1 MRNSLLFSPFS
12 LLLLLAQVWPAS
24 GQVMAKRYAMNTSIS
39 PLQRVQPTAQLPLK
53 EALVQLKKTYQVD
66 LLFEDKAIEGY
77 MTPAVDF
84 TKPVEVELRQLLQPF
99 GLKYKK
105 VKKNAYLIQTGKAGK
120 SKSTPLVINSTG
132 IELESLPSSV
142 SSTLTIK
149 NQEVAE
155 PREVAV
161 VDKVVTGTVR
171 DAKGEAL
178 PGVNV
183 LLKGSTKGTTTDG
196 EGAFRLSVPDN
207 SAVLV
212 FSFVGYQPQ
221 EIQVGNQTTVSVRL
235 VADEK
240 SLNEVV
246 VVGYG
251 TQSRK
256 NLTSAI
262 STIKPEELNRGAIS
276 DVGQLLQG
284 KVPGL
289 NISASGDPNAPA
301 AVVLRGAS
309 TINSSQGPFYVI
321 DGVPGADISIIA
333 PDDIASIDV
342 LKDAAATAIYG
353 NRAANGV
360 IMVTTKRGK
369 KGQMVVTYSGYT
381 GIEAVSSK
389 LKMMDAAQLRDFLT
403 RNGQSF
409 SPNDDKGAN
418 TNWQDAVEKSSA
430 ISQNHNLSISG
441 GTEHST
447 YSASINYLDKQGI
460 LQGSSLNRVI
470 ARLAVDQ
477 YALND
482 KLRFSLNVTNS
493 NSNAN
498 NTPLRNNVLLQ
509 MINHL
514 PVSPV
519 MNPDGSYFEN
529 FQNTGYFNPVAMIN
543 HAKDNTKYNNL
554 VGSFNTHVNLPF
566 GLTYDLNLS
575 YQNNTS
581 LHGESYD
588 SYYTQYNSANFY
600 NNPDP
605 PLVHSLLNFG
615 TNGSALRNTYQTTR
629 KVLETFLTWDKSFGD
644 HTINAVLGYSWQG
657 SISGDG
663 FQTSSTN
670 FPVDNI
676 GYNNFALSN
685 PYAVSSYRVN
695 FGPDGIYQETRLISD
710 FARLNYNYKDKYL
723 VQGSIRRD
731 GSSVFGANNQW
742 GYFPAVGAAWRV
754 SQESFMQG
762 QSLFSDLKLR
772 ASYGVTGN
780 SSGFNAY
787 TAQVISGS
795 LGSYYYNGVQ
805 TAAYGPTQAS
815 NPDLKW
821 ERTATTNIG
830 VDFSILKGKLSGT
843 LEWYDK
849 TTTGMI
855 YSYRVNPVL
864 VPAGSIIANGG
875 NMSNKGIELT
885 LSATPVQTAKFS
897 WTTGLNLAHNTNKIT
912 SLTNPLF
919 VGGDST
925 RTTQP
930 EGAGQ
935 TGSTL
940 QILKAGMPLGQFFTL
955 EYAGKNDKGVSQYL
969 SRNGTLTTTPVIG
982 TDYQYAGSPQPKLLV
997 GWTNSLRYGNVD
1009 FNLFFRGVFGNKIF
1023 NATRADLFRP
1033 STAQFTNILV
1043 DVANESPSDVNA
1055 YKYSTRFIEDG
1066 SYVRLDNATL
1076 GYNFKKLGQYVKN
1089 LRVYATVNNAFVIT
1103 GYKGIDPE
1111 VNQGGIAPGID
1122 SNNFYPKTRTV
1133 LVGVNVSF

>member
-1 MRNSLLFSPFS
+1 MRYSILSNSLVV
-12 LLLLLAQVWPAS
+12 LLVLQVWPVS
-24 GQVMAKRYAMNTSIS
+24 GQVLAKRFQKGSVTSLQKLQSS
-39 PLQRVQPTAQLPLK
+39 PALPLK
-53 EALVQLKKTYQVD
+53 DVLGQLKKAYQVD

-77 MTPAVDF
+77 TASVPDF
-84 TKPVEVELRQLLQPF
+84 SHPIETELKQLLQPL
-99 GLKYKK
+99 GLRYKK
-105 VKKNAYLIQTGKAGK
+105 VKKDAYLIQLGKDNR
-120 SKSTPLVINSTG
+120 SKANTTAT
-132 IELESLPSSV
+132 SS
-142 SSTLTIK
+142 SSTDAGVLANAIS
-149 NQEVAE
+149 
-155 PREVAV
+155 
-161 VDKVVTGTVR
+161 VDVDAKTLAMATPQPTNLADQIVTGTVK
-171 DAKGEAL
+171 DSKGDAL
-178 PGVNV
+178 PGVNIV
-183 LLKGSTKGTTTDG
+183 VKGTSRGTSTDG
-196 EGAFRLSVPDN
+196 QGAFRIAVPDG
-207 SAVLV
+207 SSILV

-221 EIQVGNQTTVSVRL
+221 EIRVGNQTSVQVKL
-235 VADEK
+235 LADEK

-262 STIKPEELNRGAIS
+262 STIKPDELNRGAIS

-289 NISASGDPNAPA
+289 NISASGDPNTPA
-301 AVVLRGAS
+301 AIVLRGAS

-369 KGQMVVTYSGYT
+369 KGQMAVSYSGYV
-381 GIEAVSSK
+381 GIEKVSSK
-389 LKMMDAAQLRDFLT
+389 LHMMDATQLRDFLSK
-403 RNGQSF
+403 NGLSF

-418 TNWQDAVEKSSA
+418 TNWQEAVEKSTA
-430 ISQNHNLSISG
+430 ISHNHNISISG
-441 GTEHST
+441 GSEHST
-447 YSASINYLDKQGI
+447 YSASLNYLDKQGI

-470 ARLAVDQ
+470 ARLGVDQ

-482 KLRFSLNVTNS
+482 RLRFSLNVTNS
-493 NSNAN
+493 SSNAN

-519 MNPDGSYFEN
+519 TNPDGSYFEN

-543 HAKDNTKYNNL
+543 HAKDNTKTNTL
-554 VGSFNTHVNLPF
+554 VGSFNTHANLPF
-566 GLTYDLNLS
+566 GLSYDLNLS
-575 YQNNTS
+575 YQNTTT

-605 PLVHSLLNFG
+605 PAVHSLLNFG

-629 KVLETFLTWDKSFGD
+629 KVLETFLTWDKTFGD
-644 HTINAVLGYSWQG
+644 HSLNAVLGYSWQG
-657 SISGDG
+657 TVSGDG

-685 PYAVSSYRVN
+685 PYAISSYRIN
-695 FGPDGIYQETRLISD
+695 FGADGIYQETRLISD
-710 FARLNYNYKDKYL
+710 FARLNYNFKDKYL

-742 GYFPAVGAAWRV
+742 GYFPAVGVAWRIG
-754 SQESFMQG
+754 QESFMQKQG
-762 QSLFSDLKLR
+762 LFNDLKLR

-787 TAQVISGS
+787 TAQFISGS
-795 LGSYYYNGVQ
+795 LGTYYYNGVQ
-805 TAAYGPTQAS
+805 TAAYGPTQAA
-815 NPDLKW
+815 NPNLKW
-821 ERTATTNIG
+821 ERTATANVG
-830 VDFSILKGKLSGT
+830 LDFTVLKGKLSGT

-855 YSYRVNPVL
+855 YSYRVDPIL
-864 VPAGSIIANGG
+864 VPVGSIIANGG
-875 NMSNKGIELT
+875 NMNNKGLELS
-885 LSATPVQTAKFS
+885 LSASPVRTGKFS
-897 WTTGLNLAHNTNKIT
+897 WTTGLNLAHNTNRIT

-925 RTTQP
+925 RLTQP
-930 EGAGQ
+930 EGGGQ

-940 QILKAGMPLGQFFTL
+940 QILKAGMPLGEFFTL
-955 EYAGKNDKGVSQYL
+955 QYAGKNDKGVSQYL
-969 SRNGTLTTTPVIG
+969 DHTGNLTTTPVIG
-982 TDYQYAGSPQPKLLV
+982 TDYRYSGSPQPKLLV
-997 GWTNSLRYGNVD
+997 GWTNSLHYGNFD
-1009 FNLFFRGVFGNKIF
+1009 FNVFFRGVFGNKIF

-1076 GYNFKKLGQYVKN
+1076 AYNFKNLGQYVRT

-1122 SNNFYPKTRTV
+1122 ANNFYPKTRTI
-1133 LVGVNVSF
+1133 LVGLNVSF

>member
-1 MRNSLLFSPFS
+1 MKQN
-12 LLLLLAQVWPAS
+12 LLLTIGQCLLYGFALQSLTTTEMQAAGLPAN
-24 GQVMAKRYAMNTSIS
+24 AS
-39 PLQRVQPTAQLPLK
+39 P
-53 EALVQLKKTYQVD
+53 
-66 LLFEDKAIEGY
+66 
-77 MTPAVDF
+77 
-84 TKPVEVELRQLLQPF
+84 
-99 GLKYKK
+99 
-105 VKKNAYLIQTGKAGK
+105 TGKPKPYADDI
-120 SKSTPLVINSTG
+120 T
-132 IELESLPSSV
+132 
-142 SSTLTIK
+142 
-149 NQEVAE
+149 
-155 PREVAV
+155 
-161 VDKVVTGTVR
+161 VTGKVR
-171 DAKGEAL
+171 AEGSNDGL
-178 PGVNV
+178 PGVSIV
-183 LLKGSTKGTTTDG
+183 VEGSLSGTNTDANG
-196 EGAFRLSVPDN
+196 DYKIKAPANG
-207 SAVLV
+207 VLV
-212 FSFVGYQPQ
+212 FSYVGYVTQK
-221 EIQVGNQTTVSVRL
+221 ISVGNQSVINVSL
-235 VADEK
+235 AADNK
-240 SLNEVV
+240 TLSEVV

-262 STIKPEELNRGAIS
+262 STIKPEELNRGAIA

-289 NISASGDPNAPA
+289 NISANGDPNAPA

-369 KGQMVVTYSGYT
+369 KGQMQIAYNGYV
-381 GIEAVSSK
+381 GVENVSSK
-389 LKMMDAAQLRDFLT
+389 LNMMNADQLRAFLT
-403 RNGQSF
+403 ANGQSF
-409 SPNDDKGAN
+409 SPTDDKGAN
-418 TNWQDAVEKSSA
+418 TNWQEAVQKSSA
-430 ISQNHNLSISG
+430 FSQNHNLSISG

-460 LQGSSLNRVI
+460 LLGSSLNRVI
-470 ARLAVDQ
+470 ARLAVEQ
-477 YALND
+477 YAFND
-482 KLRFSLNVTNS
+482 KLKFGLNVTNS

-498 NTPLRNNVLLQ
+498 NTPVRNSVLLQ

-519 MNPDGSYFEN
+519 TNPDGSYFEN

-543 HAKDNTKYNNL
+543 NAKDNTKYNNL
-554 VGSFNTHVNLPF
+554 VGSFFAQVKLPF
-566 GLTYDLNLS
+566 GLSYDLNLS

-581 LHGESYD
+581 LHGESYS

-605 PLVHSLLNFG
+605 PAVHTLQNFG
-615 TNGSALRNTYQTTR
+615 VNGSALRNTYQTTR
-629 KVLETFLTWDKSFGD
+629 KVLETFVTWNKEFGD
-644 HTINAVLGYSWQG
+644 HAVNAVLGYSWQG
-657 SISGDG
+657 NISGDG

-695 FGPDGIYQETRLISD
+695 FGPDGVYQETRLISD

-742 GYFPAVGAAWRV
+742 GYFPAAGVAWRIN
-754 SQESFMQG
+754 QEGFMQN
-762 QSLFSDLKLR
+762 QNLFNDLKLR

-787 TAQVISGS
+787 TAQFISGS
-795 LGSYYYNGVQ
+795 LGTYYYNGVQ
-805 TAAYGPTQAS
+805 TAAYGPTQAA
-815 NPDLKW
+815 NPDLQW

-830 VDFSILKGKLSGT
+830 LDFTVLKGKVSGT
-843 LEWYDK
+843 VEWYDK
-849 TTTGMI
+849 NTTGMI
-855 YSYRVNPVL
+855 YSYRVNPIL
-864 VPAGSIIANGG
+864 VPTGSIIANGG
-875 NMSNKGIELT
+875 SMSNKGVEVS
-885 LSATPVQTAKFS
+885 LSATPVRTAKFS

-912 SLTNPLF
+912 SLINPLF
-919 VGGDST
+919 VGGDSV

-930 EGAGQ
+930 EGSGQ

-940 QILKAGMPLGQFFTL
+940 QILKAGRPLGQFFSL
-955 EYAGKNDKGVSQYL
+955 EYAGKNDKGVSQYV
-969 SRNGTLTTTPVIG
+969 NQKGDLTTTPVIG
-982 TDYQYAGSPQPKLLV
+982 ADYKYLGSPQPKLLA
-997 GWTNSLRYGNVD
+997 GWTNTLRYGNVD
-1009 FNLFFRGVFGNKIF
+1009 LNVFFRGVFGNKIF

-1043 DVANESPSDVNA
+1043 DVADEKATDVNS
-1055 YKYSTRFIEDG
+1055 YKYSSRFIEDG

-1076 GYNFKKLGQYVKN
+1076 GYNFKNTGEYVKS
-1089 LRVYATVNNAFVIT
+1089 LRVYASVNNAFVIT
-1103 GYKGIDPE
+1103 NYKGIDPE
-1111 VNQGGIAPGID
+1111 INQGGIAPGID
-1122 SNNFYPKTRTV
+1122 SNNFYPKTRTI
-1133 LVGVNVSF
+1133 LLGVNVSF

>member
-1 MRNSLLFSPFS
+1 MRLSVYQLLIASLFVSTTWAHRANGQEVLDQQVLVKASS
-12 LLLLLAQVWPAS
+12 TNLKSALLQLE
-24 GQVMAKRYAMNTSIS
+24 RNTSVRFIYN
-39 PLQRVQPTAQLPLK
+39 PKEIQADQRVTLSSRSGKLKDFLSELLTPLRIGYEVSGK
-53 EALVQLKKTYQVD
+53 QIALFKNPATSGRIETPGSATQSET
-66 LLFEDKAIEGY
+66 KAIS
-77 MTPAVDF
+77 D
-84 TKPVEVELRQLLQPF
+84 R
-99 GLKYKK
+99 
-105 VKKNAYLIQTGKAGK
+105 
-120 SKSTPLVINSTG
+120 SING
-132 IELESLPSSV
+132 
-142 SSTLTIK
+142 
-149 NQEVAE
+149 
-155 PREVAV
+155 R
-161 VDKVVTGTVR
+161 VTDGTN
-171 DAKGEAL
+171 GSGL
-178 PGVNV
+178 PGVSV
-183 LLKGSTKGTTTDG
+183 VLKGTRLGTITDG
-196 EGAFRLSVPDN
+196 EGSYRLTIPTQYDN
-207 SAVLV
+207 ASATLVL
-212 FSFVGYQPQ
+212 SFIGYTTQ
-221 EIQVGNQTTVSVRL
+221 EIVVGSRTTVD
-235 VADEK
+235 VALGVDNK
-240 SLNEVV
+240 QLNEVV

-256 NLTSAI
+256 NLTSAVN
-262 STIKPEELNRGAIS
+262 TIKPEELNRGAIS

-289 NISASGDPNAPA
+289 NISANGDPNAPA
-301 AVVLRGAS
+301 AVILRGAS

-369 KGQMVVTYSGYT
+369 KGLAQITYSGYV
-381 GIEAVSSK
+381 GMEKVSSK
-389 LKMMDAAQLRDFLT
+389 LNMMDATQLRAFLT
-403 RNGQSF
+403 ANGQSF
-409 SPNDDKGAN
+409 SPNDDKGTN
-418 TNWQDAVEKSSA
+418 TDWQAAVQRNTA
-430 ISQNHNLSISG
+430 ISQNHNISISG
-441 GTEHST
+441 GTDHST

-470 ARLAVDQ
+470 ARLAVEQ
-477 YALND
+477 MAFND
-482 KLRFSLNVTNS
+482 KVKFGLNITNS

-509 MINHL
+509 MVNHL

-519 MNPDGSYFEN
+519 TNADGTYFEN

-543 HAKDNTKYNNL
+543 YAKDNTKYNNL
-554 VGSFNTHVNLPF
+554 VGSLFTQVQLPF
-566 GLTYDLNLS
+566 GLSYDLNLS

-581 LHGESYD
+581 LHGESYAG
-588 SYYTQYNSANFY
+588 YYTQYNSANFY

-629 KVLETFLTWDKSFGD
+629 KVLETFFTWNKEFGD
-644 HTINAVLGYSWQG
+644 HSLNAVLGYSWQG
-657 SISGDG
+657 NVSGDG

-685 PYAVSSYRVN
+685 PYAISGYRIN

-710 FARLNYNYKDKYL
+710 FARLNYNYKNKYL

-731 GSSVFGANNQW
+731 GSSVFGENNQW
-742 GYFPAVGAAWRV
+742 GYFPAVGLAWRID
-754 SQESFMQG
+754 QEKFMQN
-762 QSLFSDLKLR
+762 QNLFNDLKFR

-787 TAQVISGS
+787 TAQFISGS
-795 LGSYYYNGVQ
+795 LGTYYYNGVQ
-805 TAAYGPTQAS
+805 TAAYGPTQAA
-815 NPDLKW
+815 NPNLQW
-821 ERTATTNIG
+821 EKTATTNLG
-830 VDFSILKGKLSGT
+830 LDFTVLKGKLSGT
-843 LEWYDK
+843 LEWYSK
-849 TTTGMI
+849 ETTGMI

-875 NMSNKGIELT
+875 SMSNKGVEISLN
-885 LSATPVQTAKFS
+885 ATPVQAGKFS
-897 WTTGLNLAHNTNKIT
+897 WTTGLNLAHNSNRIN

-919 VGGDST
+919 VGGDSV
-925 RTTQP
+925 RITQP
-930 EGAGQ
+930 EGGGQ

-969 SRNGTLTTTPVIG
+969 NRSGALTTTPVIG
-982 TDYQYAGSPQPKLLV
+982 ADYKYLGSPQPKLLV
-997 GWTNSLRYGNVD
+997 GWTNTLRYGNLDLNV
-1009 FNLFFRGVFGNKIF
+1009 FFRGVFGNKIF

-1043 DVANESPSDVNA
+1043 DVADEKATDVNSF
-1055 YKYSTRFIEDG
+1055 KYSSRFIEDG

-1076 GYNFKKLGQYVKN
+1076 GYTLRNLNQYLRTV
-1089 LRVYATVNNAFVIT
+1089 RVYTSVNNAFVIT
-1103 GYKGIDPE
+1103 NYKGIDPE
-1111 VNQGGIAPGID
+1111 VNQGGLAPGVD
-1122 SNNFYPKTRTV
+1122 SNNFYPKTRTF
-1133 LVGVNVSF
+1133 LLGVNVSF

>member
-1 MRNSLLFSPFS
+1 MDKLYSKFPSLFRLMRLSVSQLLIASLFVSTS
-12 LLLLLAQVWPAS
+12 LAHVAHGQEVLDQQVLIKASNTSLKSVLAQLE
-24 GQVMAKRYAMNTSIS
+24 RTTSVRFIYN
-39 PLQRVQPTAQLPLK
+39 PKEIQADQRVALASRSATLK
-53 EALVQLKKTYQVD
+53 V
-66 LLFEDKAIEGY
+66 LLG
-77 MTPAVDF
+77 
-84 TKPVEVELRQLLQPF
+84 ELL
-99 GLKYKK
+99 
-105 VKKNAYLIQTGKAGK
+105 
-120 SKSTPLVINSTG
+120 TPLRISYELSGKQIALFKNPATSSTG
-132 IELESLPSSV
+132 EGDGGAQATVNQLE
-142 SSTLTIK
+142 TK
-149 NQEVAE
+149 AVAD
-155 PREVAV
+155 RAIAGR
-161 VDKVVTGTVR
+161 VTDG
-171 DAKGEAL
+171 ANGSGL
-178 PGVNV
+178 PGVSV
-183 LLKGSTKGTTTDG
+183 VLKGTRLGTITDG
-196 EGAFRLSVPDN
+196 DGKYRLTVPEQYDN
-207 SAVLV
+207 ASTTLVL
-212 FSFVGYQPQ
+212 SFIGYATQ
-221 EIQVGNQTTVSVRL
+221 EIAVGSRTTIDVVL
-235 VADEK
+235 GADNRQ
-240 SLNEVV
+240 LNEVV

-256 NLTSAI
+256 NLTSAV
-262 STIKPEELNRGAIS
+262 STIKPDELNRGAIS

-289 NISASGDPNAPA
+289 NISANGDPNAPA
-301 AVVLRGAS
+301 AVILRGAS

-369 KGQMVVTYSGYT
+369 KGQAQITYSGYV
-381 GIEAVSSK
+381 GLEKVSSK
-389 LKMMDAAQLRDFLT
+389 LAMMDATQLRAFLT
-403 RNGQSF
+403 ANGQSF

-418 TNWQDAVEKSSA
+418 TDWQAAVQRNTA
-430 ISQNHNLSISG
+430 ISQNHNISISG
-441 GTEHST
+441 GTDHST

-470 ARLAVDQ
+470 ARLAVEQ
-477 YALND
+477 MAFND
-482 KLRFSLNVTNS
+482 KVKFGLNITNS

-509 MINHL
+509 MVNHL

-519 MNPDGSYFEN
+519 TNADGSYFEN

-543 HAKDNTKYNNL
+543 YAKDNTKYNNL
-554 VGSFNTHVNLPF
+554 VGSLFTQVQLPF
-566 GLTYDLNLS
+566 GLSYDINLS

-581 LHGESYD
+581 LHGESYA

-629 KVLETFLTWDKSFGD
+629 KVLETFFTWNKEFGD
-644 HTINAVLGYSWQG
+644 HSINAVLGYSWQG
-657 SISGDG
+657 NVSGDG

-685 PYAVSSYRVN
+685 PYAVSSYRIN

-710 FARLNYNYKDKYL
+710 FARLNYNYKNRYL
-723 VQGSIRRD
+723 VQGSLRRD
-731 GSSVFGANNQW
+731 GSSVFGENNQW
-742 GYFPAVGAAWRV
+742 GYFPAAGVAWRID
-754 SQESFMQG
+754 QEKFMQN
-762 QSLFSDLKLR
+762 QNLFSDLKFR

-787 TAQVISGS
+787 TAQFISGS
-795 LGSYYYNGVQ
+795 LGTYYYNGVQ
-805 TAAYGPTQAS
+805 TAAYGPTQAA
-815 NPDLKW
+815 NPNLQW
-821 ERTATTNIG
+821 EKTATTNFG
-830 VDFSILKGKLSGT
+830 LDFSVLKGKVSGT
-843 LEWYDK
+843 LEWYNK
-849 TTTGMI
+849 ETTGMI
-855 YSYRVNPVL
+855 YAYRVNPVL

-875 NMSNKGIELT
+875 SMSNKGVELS
-885 LSATPVQTAKFS
+885 LNATPVQTGKFS
-897 WTTGLNLAHNTNKIT
+897 WTTGLNLAHNENRIN

-919 VGGDST
+919 VGGDSV
-925 RTTQP
+925 RITQP

-955 EYAGKNDKGVSQYL
+955 EYAGKNDKGVSQYV

-982 TDYQYAGSPQPKLLV
+982 TDYKYLGSPQPKLLV
-997 GWTNSLRYGNVD
+997 GWTNTLRYGNLDLNV
-1009 FNLFFRGVFGNKIF
+1009 FFRGVFGNKIF

-1043 DVANESPSDVNA
+1043 DVADEKATDVNSF
-1055 YKYSTRFIEDG
+1055 KYSSRYIEDG
-1066 SYVRLDNATL
+1066 SYIRLDNATL
-1076 GYNFKKLGQYVKN
+1076 GYTLKNLGQYIRNV
-1089 LRVYATVNNAFVIT
+1089 RFYTSVNNAFVIT
-1103 GYKGIDPE
+1103 NYKGIDPE
-1111 VNQGGIAPGID
+1111 VNQGGLAPGVD
-1122 SNNFYPKTRTV
+1122 SNNFYPKTRTF
-1133 LVGVNVSF
+1133 LLGVNVSF

>member
-1 MRNSLLFSPFS
+1 MDKLYSKYPSFIRLMKLSVTQLLIAGIFVSTTWAHS
-12 LLLLLAQVWPAS
+12 ARGQELLDQYVRIKAGSTNLKSTLAHLERSTNVRFIYNPKEIQAD
-24 GQVMAKRYAMNTSIS
+24 
-39 PLQRVQPTAQLPLK
+39 QRVTLSARSVTLK
-53 EALVQLKKTYQVD
+53 DFLSE
-66 LLFEDKAIEGY
+66 LL
-77 MTPAVDF
+77 
-84 TKPVEVELRQLLQPF
+84 
-99 GLKYKK
+99 
-105 VKKNAYLIQTGKAGK
+105 
-120 SKSTPLVINSTG
+120 TPLRINYEVSGKQIALFKNPSTG
-132 IELESLPSSV
+132 STDSGDGIDQLTSNHLGRAVTDRTV
-142 SSTLTIK
+142 SGRVL
-149 NQEVAE
+149 
-155 PREVAV
+155 
-161 VDKVVTGTVR
+161 DGTN
-171 DAKGEAL
+171 GSGL
-178 PGVNV
+178 PGVSVV
-183 LLKGSTKGTTTDG
+183 LKDTRLGTVTDG
-196 EGAFRLSVPDN
+196 EGKFKLSIPEQYN
-207 SAVLV
+207 TASATLI
-212 FSFVGYQPQ
+212 FSFIGYVSQEALVGSRS
-221 EIQVGNQTTVSVRL
+221 SVDVTL
-235 VADEK
+235 ALDNK
-240 SLNEVV
+240 QLSEVV

-256 NLTSAI
+256 NLTTAI

-289 NISASGDPNAPA
+289 NISASGDPNTPS

-369 KGQMVVTYSGYT
+369 KGQMQVSYSGYM
-381 GIEAVSSK
+381 GIEKVSSK
-389 LKMMDAAQLRDFLT
+389 LNMMDATQLRDFLSK
-403 RNGQSF
+403 NGQSF
-409 SPNDDKGAN
+409 SPIDDKGAN
-418 TNWQDAVEKSSA
+418 TNWQQAVEKNSA
-430 ISQNHNLSISG
+430 VSQNHNLSISG
-441 GTEHST
+441 GSEHSN

-460 LQGSSLNRVI
+460 LQGSSLSRVI
-470 ARLAVDQ
+470 ARLAVEQ

-482 KLRFSLNVTNS
+482 KVKFSLNVTNS

-514 PVSPV
+514 PVSPIT
-519 MNPDGSYFEN
+519 NADGSYFEN

-554 VGSFNTHVNLPF
+554 VGSFNTHVTLPF
-566 GLTYDLNLS
+566 GLSYDMNLS

-605 PLVHSLLNFG
+605 PSVHSILNFG

-644 HTINAVLGYSWQG
+644 HTINAVLGYSYQG

-685 PYAVSSYRVN
+685 PYAVSSYRIN
-695 FGPDGIYQETRLISD
+695 FGADGIYQETKLISD

-723 VQGSIRRD
+723 IQGSVRRD

-742 GYFPAVGAAWRV
+742 GYFPAGSVAWRV
-754 SQESFMQG
+754 NQEGFMQN
-762 QSLFSDLKLR
+762 QKLFNDLKVR

-787 TAQVISGS
+787 TAQFISGS
-795 LGSYYYNGVQ
+795 LGTYYYNGVQ
-805 TAAYGPTQAS
+805 TAAYGPTQAA
-815 NPDLKW
+815 NPNLQW
-821 ERTATTNIG
+821 EKTATTNIG
-830 VDFSILKGKLSGT
+830 VDFTVLKGKLSGT
-843 LEWYDK
+843 VEWYNK
-849 TTTGMI
+849 ETTGMI
-855 YSYRVNPVL
+855 YSYRVDPIL
-864 VPAGSIIANGG
+864 VPVGSIIANGG
-875 NMSNKGIELT
+875 NMSNKGIEVS
-885 LSATPVQTAKFS
+885 LSATPVQKGKFS
-897 WTTGLNLAHNTNKIT
+897 WTTGLNLAHNTNKIN

-919 VGGDST
+919 VGGDSV
-925 RTTQP
+925 RITQP

-955 EYAGKNDKGVSQYL
+955 QYAGKNDKGVSQYVDH
-969 SRNGTLTTTPVIG
+969 NGNLTTTPVIG
-982 TDYQYAGSPQPKLLV
+982 TDYKYMGSPQPKLLV
-997 GWTNSLRYGNVD
+997 GWTNTLRYGNLD
-1009 FNLFFRGVFGNKIF
+1009 FNVFFRGVFGNKIF

-1043 DVANESPSDVNA
+1043 DAADEKATDVNSF
-1055 YKYSTRFIEDG
+1055 KYSSRFIEDG

-1076 GYNFKKLGQYVKN
+1076 GYNFKNLGQYVKTI
-1089 LRVYATVNNAFVIT
+1089 RVYASVNNAFVIT
-1103 GYKGIDPE
+1103 SYKGIDPE

-1122 SNNFYPKTRTV
+1122 ANNFYPKTRTI
-1133 LVGVNVSF
+1133 LIGLNASF

>member
-1 MRNSLLFSPFS
+1 MDKRSTKFYVFACLMKLSAIQLLIAGFFMTTALARVANGQEILEQKVTVKAGSTNLKSALNDLERKSSVRFIYNPREIGADRRVTLASRSATLKELLAELLF
-12 LLLLLAQVWPAS
+12 
-24 GQVMAKRYAMNTSIS
+24 
-39 PLQRVQPTAQLPLK
+39 PLQIRYEVSGKQIALFKNLGAANTPNDGVQSNSQ
-53 EALVQLKKTYQVD
+53 ALLNQTLN
-66 LLFEDKAIEGY
+66 
-77 MTPAVDF
+77 
-84 TKPVEVELRQLLQPF
+84 RQ
-99 GLKYKK
+99 
-105 VKKNAYLIQTGKAGK
+105 
-120 SKSTPLVINSTG
+120 
-132 IELESLPSSV
+132 
-142 SSTLTIK
+142 
-149 NQEVAE
+149 
-155 PREVAV
+155 V
-161 VDKVVTGTVR
+161 VDRTVAGRVTDGVGGT
-171 DAKGEAL
+171 GL

-183 LLKGSTKGTTTDG
+183 LLKGSTAGTSTDA
-196 EGAFRLSVPDN
+196 EGKFSLVIPTQYDN
-207 SAVLV
+207 PGATLV
-212 FSFVGYQPQ
+212 FSFVGYSPQ
-221 EIQVGNQTTVSVRL
+221 EVAVGNQNTVE
-235 VADEK
+235 VAMNVDNRQ
-240 SLNEVV
+240 LNEVV

-289 NISASGDPNAPA
+289 NISASGDPNRPA

-369 KGQMVVTYSGYT
+369 EGQMRISYSGFA
-381 GIEAVSSK
+381 GIEKVSSK
-389 LKMMDAAQLRDFLT
+389 LDVMDAGRLRAFLT
-403 RNGQSF
+403 KNGQSF
-409 SPNDDKGAN
+409 SPIDDQGKD
-418 TNWQDAVEKSSA
+418 TDWQAAVQRGTAYSH
-430 ISQNHNLSISG
+430 NHNISIGG

-470 ARLAVDQ
+470 ARLSVDQ

-519 MNPDGSYFEN
+519 KNDDGTYFEN
-529 FQNTGYFNPVAMIN
+529 FQNTGYFNPVAMID

-554 VGSFNTHVNLPF
+554 VGSFNTQIKLPF
-566 GLTYDLNLS
+566 DLTYDLNLS

-581 LHGESYD
+581 LHGESYQ
-588 SYYTQYNSANFY
+588 SYFTQYNSANFY

-605 PLVHSLLNFG
+605 PANKGLLNFG
-615 TNGSALRNTYQTTR
+615 VNGSALRNTYQTSR
-629 KVLETFLTWDKSFGD
+629 KVLETFLTWDKQFGD
-644 HTINAVLGYSWQG
+644 HSINAVLGYSYQG
-657 SISGDG
+657 SVAGDG
-663 FQTSSTN
+663 FQTTSTN

-676 GYNNFALSN
+676 GYNNFSLSN
-685 PYAVSSYRVN
+685 PYSVASYRVD
-695 FGPDGIYQETRLISD
+695 FGPDGIYQETKLISD
-710 FARLNYNYKDKYL
+710 FARLNYNFRDKYL

-742 GYFPAVGAAWRV
+742 GYFPAVGVAWRV
-754 SQESFMQG
+754 AQEDFMQN
-762 QSLFSDLKLR
+762 QTFFDDLKFR

-787 TAQVISGS
+787 TAQFISGS
-795 LGSYYYNGVQ
+795 LGTYYYNGVQ
-805 TAAYGPTQAS
+805 TAALGPTQAA
-815 NPDLKW
+815 NPDLRW
-821 ERTATTNIG
+821 EKTSTANIG
-830 VDFSILKGKLSGT
+830 LDFTILKGKLSGT
-843 LEWYDK
+843 LELYDK
-849 TTTGMI
+849 ETTGMI

-864 VPAGSIIANGG
+864 VPVGSIIANGG
-875 NMSNKGIELT
+875 DMSNKGVELS
-885 LSATPVQTAKFS
+885 LSATPVQTANFS
-897 WTTGLNLAHNTNKIT
+897 WNTGLNLAHNNNEIK

-919 VGGDST
+919 VGGDSV
-925 RTTQP
+925 RITQP
-930 EGAGQ
+930 DGGGQ

-940 QILKAGMPLGQFFTL
+940 QILKAGKPLGQFFSL
-955 EYAGKNDKGVSQYL
+955 DYAGKNENGISQYVGQDG
-969 SRNGTLTTTPVIG
+969 NLTTSPAIG
-982 TDYQYAGSPQPKLLV
+982 TDYRYLGSPQPKLLV
-997 GWTNSLRYGNVD
+997 GWNNSLRYGNLDLNV
-1009 FNLFFRGVFGNKIF
+1009 FFRGVFGNKIF

-1033 STAQFTNILV
+1033 STAQYTNILV
-1043 DVANESPSDVNA
+1043 DVADESVDDVNS
-1055 YKYSTRFIEDG
+1055 YKYSSRFIESG

-1076 GYNFKKLGQYVKN
+1076 GYNFKNLGKYLRTV
-1089 LRVYATVNNAFVIT
+1089 RVYSSVNNAFVIT
-1103 GYKGIDPE
+1103 KYTGIDPE
-1111 VNQGGIAPGID
+1111 VNQGGIAPGVD
-1122 SNNFYPKTRTV
+1122 SNNFYPKTRTI
-1133 LVGVNVSF
+1133 LLGVNVSF

>member
-1 MRNSLLFSPFS
+1 MFKNPSSGSTDAGGNPDQL
-12 LLLLLAQVWPAS
+12 AS
-24 GQVMAKRYAMNTSIS
+24 GQ
-39 PLQRVQPTAQLPLK
+39 L
-53 EALVQLKKTYQVD
+53 
-66 LLFEDKAIEGY
+66 
-77 MTPAVDF
+77 
-84 TKPVEVELRQLLQPF
+84 
-99 GLKYKK
+99 
-105 VKKNAYLIQTGKAGK
+105 GKAVADR
-120 SKSTPLVINSTG
+120 T
-132 IELESLPSSV
+132 V
-142 SSTLTIK
+142 SGRVLDGANGS
-149 NQEVAE
+149 
-155 PREVAV
+155 
-161 VDKVVTGTVR
+161 G
-171 DAKGEAL
+171 L
-178 PGVNV
+178 PGVSVV
-183 LLKGSTKGTTTDG
+183 LKDTRLGTVTDG
-196 EGAFRLSVPDN
+196 EGKFKLSIPDQYN
-207 SAVLV
+207 TSSATLI
-212 FSFVGYQPQ
+212 FSFIGYASQ
-221 EIQVGNQTTVSVRL
+221 EALIGSRSSVDVTL
-235 VADEK
+235 AVDNK
-240 SLNEVV
+240 QLSEVV

-256 NLTSAI
+256 NLTTAI

-289 NISASGDPNAPA
+289 NISASGDPNTPS

-369 KGQMVVTYSGYT
+369 KGQMQVSYSGYM
-381 GIEAVSSK
+381 GIEKVSSK
-389 LKMMDAAQLRDFLT
+389 LNMMDATQLRDFLSK
-403 RNGQSF
+403 NGQSF

-418 TNWQDAVEKSSA
+418 TNWQQAVEKNSA

-441 GTEHST
+441 GSEHSN

-460 LQGSSLNRVI
+460 LQGSSLSRVI
-470 ARLAVDQ
+470 ARLAVEQ

-482 KLRFSLNVTNS
+482 KVKFSLNVTNS

-514 PVSPV
+514 PVSPIT
-519 MNPDGSYFEN
+519 NTDGTYFEN

-554 VGSFNTHVNLPF
+554 VGSFNTHVVLPF
-566 GLTYDLNLS
+566 GLSYDMNLS

-605 PLVHSLLNFG
+605 PSVHSILNFG

-644 HTINAVLGYSWQG
+644 HTINAVLGYSYQG

-676 GYNNFALSN
+676 GYSNFALSN
-685 PYAVSSYRVN
+685 PYAVSSYRIN
-695 FGPDGIYQETRLISD
+695 FGADGIYQETKLISD

-723 VQGSIRRD
+723 LQGSVRRD
-731 GSSVFGANNQW
+731 GSSVFGTNNQW
-742 GYFPAVGAAWRV
+742 GYFPAGSIAWRV
-754 SQESFMQG
+754 NQEDFMQN
-762 QSLFSDLKLR
+762 QKLFNDLKVR

-787 TAQVISGS
+787 TAQFISGS
-795 LGSYYYNGVQ
+795 LGTYYYNGVQ
-805 TAAYGPTQAS
+805 TAAYGPTQAA
-815 NPDLKW
+815 NPNLQW
-821 ERTATTNIG
+821 EKTATTNIG
-830 VDFSILKGKLSGT
+830 IDFTVLKGKLSGT
-843 LEWYDK
+843 VEWYNK
-849 TTTGMI
+849 ETTGMI
-855 YSYRVNPVL
+855 YSYRVDPIL
-864 VPAGSIIANGG
+864 VPVGSIIANGG
-875 NMSNKGIELT
+875 NMSNKGIEVS
-885 LSATPVQTAKFS
+885 LSATPVQRGKFT
-897 WTTGLNLAHNTNKIT
+897 WTTGLNLAHNTNKIN

-919 VGGDST
+919 VGGDSV
-925 RTTQP
+925 RITQP

-955 EYAGKNDKGVSQYL
+955 QYAGKNDKGVSQYVDH
-969 SRNGTLTTTPVIG
+969 NGNLTTTPVIG
-982 TDYQYAGSPQPKLLV
+982 TDYKYMGSPQPKLLV
-997 GWTNSLRYGNVD
+997 GWTNTLRYGNLD
-1009 FNLFFRGVFGNKIF
+1009 FNVFFRGVFGNKIF

-1043 DVANESPSDVNA
+1043 DVANESATDVNS
-1055 YKYSTRFIEDG
+1055 YKYSSRFIEDG

-1076 GYNFKKLGQYVKN
+1076 GYNFKNLGQYVKTIR
-1089 LRVYATVNNAFVIT
+1089 LYASVNNAFVIT
-1103 GYKGIDPE
+1103 SYKGIDPE

-1122 SNNFYPKTRTV
+1122 ANNFYPKTRTI
-1133 LVGVNVSF
+1133 LIGLNASF

>member
-1 MRNSLLFSPFS
+1 MSRLHLPKMGMILVGLLGHQWA
-12 LLLLLAQVWPAS
+12 LAQSIALAHQQKKESHLTQTLPAES
-24 GQVMAKRYAMNTSIS
+24 QKLKDVLTELSRQHQVSI
-39 PLQRVQPTAQLPLK
+39 
-53 EALVQLKKTYQVD
+53 
-66 LLFEDKAIEGY
+66 LFEETTVQGITVPADTRLRSDKLEKQLQ
-77 MTPAVDF
+77 TLL
-84 TKPVEVELRQLLQPF
+84 KPH
-99 GLKYKK
+99 GLT
-105 VKKNAYLIQTGKAGK
+105 VKKINGQAYYIIKAPVKGNRL
-120 SKSTPLVINSTG
+120 SA
-132 IELESLPSSV
+132 SV
-142 SSTLTIK
+142 SAPEAVLMPTPEGTVSAIQPLAATLPTTT
-149 NQEVAE
+149 
-155 PREVAV
+155 AV
-161 VDKVVTGTVR
+161 TDIRVSGRVTGE
-171 DAKGEAL
+171 KGEAL
-178 PGVNV
+178 PGVNIV
-183 LLKGSTKGTTTDG
+183 VKGAIRGTNTDADG
-196 EGAFRLSVPDN
+196 RYQLSVPN
-207 SAVLV
+207 GETVLV
-212 FSFVGYQPQ
+212 FSFVGYASQ
-221 EIQVGNQTTVSVRL
+221 EIPVGNRTTLDVQL
-235 VADEK
+235 LPDNK

-251 TQSRK
+251 TQSRR
-256 NLTSAI
+256 NLTTAI

-289 NISASGDPNAPA
+289 NISANGDPNAPA

-369 KGQMVVTYSGYT
+369 KGQMQIGYSGYV
-381 GIEAVSSK
+381 GIEKVSSK
-389 LKMMDAAQLRDFLT
+389 LEMMDAIQLRDFLT
-403 RNGQSF
+403 KNGQSF
-409 SPNDDKGAN
+409 TPADDKGAN
-418 TNWQDAVEKSSA
+418 TDWQAAVQKSSA
-430 ISQNHNLSISG
+430 ISHNHNLSISG

-447 YSASINYLDKQGI
+447 YNASINYLDKQGI
-460 LQGSSLNRVI
+460 LQGSSLQRVI
-470 ARLAVDQ
+470 ARLAVEQ
-477 YALND
+477 FAFND
-482 KLRFSLNVTNS
+482 KVKFSLNVTNS
-493 NSNAN
+493 NSDAN
-498 NTPLRNNVLLQ
+498 NTPVRNNVLLQ

-519 MNPDGSYFEN
+519 TNPDGTYFEN

-543 HAKDNTKYNNL
+543 NAKDNTKYNNL
-554 VGSFNTHVNLPF
+554 VGSFNTHVQLPF
-566 GLTYDLNLS
+566 GLSYDLNLS

-581 LHGESYD
+581 LHGESYA

-605 PLVHSLLNFG
+605 PAVHTLVNFG
-615 TNGSALRNTYQTTR
+615 TNGSALRNTYQTR
-629 KVLETFLTWDKSFGD
+629 RSVLETFLTWDKSFGD

-657 SISGDG
+657 TVAGDG

-685 PYAVSSYRVN
+685 PYAVSSYRIN
-695 FGPDGIYQETRLISD
+695 FGADGVYQETRLISD
-710 FARLNYNYKDKYL
+710 FARLNYNFKDKYL
-723 VQGSIRRD
+723 IQGSIRRD
-731 GSSVFGANNQW
+731 GSSVFGTNNQW
-742 GYFPAVGAAWRV
+742 GYFPAGSIAWRIN
-754 SQESFMQG
+754 QEGFMQN
-762 QSLFSDLKLR
+762 QSLFNDLKLR

-795 LGSYYYNGVQ
+795 LGTYYYNGVQ
-805 TAAYGPTQAS
+805 TAAYGPTQAA
-815 NPDLKW
+815 NPDLRW
-821 ERTATTNIG
+821 EKTATANIG
-830 VDFSILKGKLSGT
+830 LDFTVLKGKLSGT
-843 LEWYDK
+843 IEWYNK
-849 TTTGMI
+849 ETTGMI

-875 NMSNKGIELT
+875 NMSNKGVEIS
-885 LSATPVQTAKFS
+885 LSATPVRTTDFS
-897 WTTGLNLAHNTNKIT
+897 WTTGLNLAHNTNKII

-919 VGGDST
+919 VGGDSV

-930 EGAGQ
+930 EGNGQ

-940 QILKAGMPLGQFFTL
+940 QILKAGRPVGQFFTL
-955 EYAGKNDKGVSQYL
+955 EYAGKNDKGVSQYVD
-969 SRNGTLTTTPVIG
+969 RNGNLTTTPVIG
-982 TDYQYAGSPQPKLLV
+982 ADYKYLGSPQPKLLA
-997 GWTNSLRYGNVD
+997 GWTNTLRYKNLD
-1009 FNLFFRGVFGNKIF
+1009 FNVFFRGVFGNKIF

-1043 DVANESPSDVNA
+1043 DVASETAADVNSF
-1055 YKYSTRFIEDG
+1055 KYSSRFIEDG

-1076 GYNFKKLGQYVKN
+1076 GYNFKNTGQYVKS
-1089 LRVYATVNNAFVIT
+1089 LRLYASVNNAFVIT

-1111 VNQGGIAPGID
+1111 INQGGIAPGVD
-1122 SNNFYPKTRTV
+1122 SNNFYPKTRTI

>member
-1 MRNSLLFSPFS
+1 MKNALWLRMGQTLLYGA
-12 LLLLLAQVWPAS
+12 LLQCLAGNELQAAGS
-24 GQVMAKRYAMNTSIS
+24 HDYDAKAPIR
-39 PLQRVQPTAQLPLK
+39 
-53 EALVQLKKTYQVD
+53 KTGLYKT
-66 LLFEDKAIEGY
+66 DKADDITVTG
-77 MTPAVDF
+77 
-84 TKPVEVELRQLLQPF
+84 
-99 GLKYKK
+99 K
-105 VKKNAYLIQTGKAGK
+105 VK
-120 SKSTPLVINSTG
+120 
-132 IELESLPSSV
+132 
-142 SSTLTIK
+142 
-149 NQEVAE
+149 AE
-155 PREVAV
+155 GSNE
-161 VDKVVTGTVR
+161 G
-171 DAKGEAL
+171 L
-178 PGVNV
+178 PGVSIV
-183 LLKGSTKGTTTDG
+183 VEGSISGTNTDANG
-196 EGAFRLSVPDN
+196 DYKIKAPAN
-207 SAVLV
+207 ATLV
-212 FSFVGYQPQ
+212 FSYVGYVAQKAPVNNRS
-221 EIQVGNQTTVSVRL
+221 IINISL
-235 VADEK
+235 VADNK
-240 SLNEVV
+240 TLNEVV

-369 KGQMVVTYSGYT
+369 KGQAQITYSGYF
-381 GIEAVSSK
+381 GIEKVSSK
-389 LKMMDAAQLRDFLT
+389 LDMMNAAQLRSFLT
-403 RNGQSF
+403 ANGQSF
-409 SPNDDKGAN
+409 SPNDDKGAD
-418 TNWQDAVEKSSA
+418 TNWQNAVERSTA
-430 ISQNHNLSISG
+430 ISQNHNISISG
-441 GTEHST
+441 GTEHNT

-470 ARLAVDQ
+470 ARLAVEQ
-477 YALND
+477 YAFND
-482 KLRFSLNVTNS
+482 KLKFGLNVTNS

-519 MNPDGSYFEN
+519 TNADGSYFEN

-543 HAKDNTKYNNL
+543 HAKDNTKYNTL
-554 VGSFNTHVNLPF
+554 VGSLTAQAKLPF

-629 KVLETFLTWDKSFGD
+629 KVLETFLTWNKDFGD
-644 HTINAVLGYSWQG
+644 HSINAVVGYSWQG

-676 GYNNFALSN
+676 GYSNFALSN
-685 PYAVSSYRVN
+685 PYAVSSYRIN
-695 FGPDGIYQETRLISD
+695 FGADGIYQETRLISD

-742 GYFPAVGAAWRV
+742 GYFPAAGVAWRV
-754 SQESFMQG
+754 NQEGFMQN
-762 QSLFSDLKLR
+762 QHLFNDLKLR

-780 SSGFNAY
+780 STGFNAY
-787 TAQVISGS
+787 TAQFISGS
-795 LGSYYYNGVQ
+795 LGTYYYNGVQ
-805 TAAYGPTQAS
+805 TAAYGPTQAA
-815 NPDLKW
+815 NPNLQW
-821 ERTATTNIG
+821 EKTATANIG

-843 LEWYDK
+843 LEWYNK
-849 TTTGMI
+849 ETTGMI
-855 YSYRVNPVL
+855 YSYRVDPIL
-864 VPAGSIIANGG
+864 VPVGSIIANGG
-875 NMSNKGIELT
+875 NMSNKGIELS
-885 LSATPVQTAKFS
+885 LSATPVQLAKFS
-897 WTTGLNLAHNTNKIT
+897 WTTGINLAHNTNKIN

-919 VGGDST
+919 VGGDSV

-930 EGAGQ
+930 EGSGQ

-940 QILKAGMPLGQFFTL
+940 QILKAGMPLGQFFSL
-955 EYAGKNDKGVSQYL
+955 QYAGKNDKGVSQYVD
-969 SRNGTLTTTPVIG
+969 RNGNLTTTPVIG
-982 TDYQYAGSPQPKLLV
+982 TDYKYLGSPQPKLLV
-997 GWTNSLRYGNVD
+997 GWTNTLRYGNFD
-1009 FNLFFRGVFGNKIF
+1009 FNVFFRGVFGNKIF

-1043 DVANESPSDVNA
+1043 DVADEKATDVNSF
-1055 YKYSTRFIEDG
+1055 KYSSRFIEDG

-1076 GYNFKKLGQYVKN
+1076 AYNFKNLGQYVKTI
-1089 LRVYATVNNAFVIT
+1089 RVYASVNNAFVIT
-1103 GYKGIDPE
+1103 NYKGIDPE
-1111 VNQGGIAPGID
+1111 VNQGGLAPGVD

>member
-1 MRNSLLFSPFS
+1 MDKLYNTYPSFARLMKLSVMQLLIAILFVSTTWARIAHGQEVLDQHVLIKAGSTNLKNALAHLERSTNVRFVYNPKEIQADQRVNLTSRSVTLKEFLTE
-12 LLLLLAQVWPAS
+12 LLTPLRISYDVSGKQIALFKNPAS
-24 GQVMAKRYAMNTSIS
+24 GQTGSDGAQALPTQLSANAVADRTITG
-39 PLQRVQPTAQLPLK
+39 RVT
-53 EALVQLKKTYQVD
+53 D
-66 LLFEDKAIEGY
+66 
-77 MTPAVDF
+77 
-84 TKPVEVELRQLLQPF
+84 
-99 GLKYKK
+99 
-105 VKKNAYLIQTGKAGK
+105 
-120 SKSTPLVINSTG
+120 
-132 IELESLPSSV
+132 
-142 SSTLTIK
+142 
-149 NQEVAE
+149 
-155 PREVAV
+155 
-161 VDKVVTGTVR
+161 GTN
-171 DAKGEAL
+171 GSGL
-178 PGVNV
+178 PGVSV
-183 LLKGSTKGTTTDG
+183 VMKETRLGTVTDG
-196 EGAFRLSVPDN
+196 DGKFKLSIPDQYN
-207 SAVLV
+207 TANATLV
-212 FSFVGYQPQ
+212 FSFIGYASQEVMVGSRS
-221 EIQVGNQTTVSVRL
+221 TVDVTL
-235 VADEK
+235 VIDNK
-240 SLNEVV
+240 QLNEVV

-289 NISASGDPNAPA
+289 NISASGDPNTPS

-369 KGQMVVTYSGYT
+369 KGQMQVSYSGYM
-381 GIEAVSSK
+381 GIEKVSSK
-389 LKMMDAAQLRDFLT
+389 LNMMDATQLRDFLSK
-403 RNGQSF
+403 NGQSF

-418 TNWQDAVEKSSA
+418 TNWQQAVEKNSA

-441 GTEHST
+441 GSEHSS

-470 ARLAVDQ
+470 ARLSVEQ

-482 KLRFSLNVTNS
+482 KVRFSLNVTNS

-519 MNPDGSYFEN
+519 TNPDGSYFEN

-554 VGSFNTHVNLPF
+554 VGSFNTHVVLPF
-566 GLTYDLNLS
+566 NLSYDMNLS

-605 PLVHSLLNFG
+605 PAVHSLLNFG

-629 KVLETFLTWDKSFGD
+629 KVLETFLTWNKDFGD
-644 HTINAVLGYSWQG
+644 HSLNAVVGYSYQG
-657 SISGDG
+657 SVSGDG

-676 GYNNFALSN
+676 SYNNFALSN
-685 PYAVSSYRVN
+685 PYAVASYRVN
-695 FGPDGIYQETRLISD
+695 FGADGIYQETKLISD

-723 VQGSIRRD
+723 IQGSVRRD

-742 GYFPAVGAAWRV
+742 GYFPAGSIAWRV
-754 SQESFMQG
+754 NQEGFMQN
-762 QSLFSDLKLR
+762 QKLFNDLKVR

-787 TAQVISGS
+787 TAQFISGS
-795 LGSYYYNGVQ
+795 LGTYYYNGVQ
-805 TAAYGPTQAS
+805 TAAYGPTQAA
-815 NPDLKW
+815 NPNLKW
-821 ERTATTNIG
+821 EKTATTNIG
-830 VDFSILKGKLSGT
+830 VDFTVLKGKLNGT
-843 LEWYDK
+843 VEWYNK
-849 TTTGMI
+849 ETTGMI
-855 YSYRVNPVL
+855 YAYRVDPIL
-864 VPAGSIIANGG
+864 VPVGSIIANGG
-875 NMSNKGIELT
+875 NMSNKGIEVS
-885 LSATPVQTAKFS
+885 LSATPVQRGKFS
-897 WTTGLNLAHNTNKIT
+897 WTMGLNLAHNTNKIN

-919 VGGDST
+919 VGGDSV

-955 EYAGKNDKGVSQYL
+955 QYAGKNDKGVSQYVDH
-969 SRNGTLTTTPVIG
+969 NGNLTTTPVIG
-982 TDYQYAGSPQPKLLV
+982 TDYKYLGSPQPKLLV
-997 GWTNSLRYGNVD
+997 GWTNTFRYGNFD
-1009 FNLFFRGVFGNKIF
+1009 FNVFFRGVFGNKIF

-1043 DVANESPSDVNA
+1043 DVASETATDVNSF
-1055 YKYSTRFIEDG
+1055 KYSSRFIEDG

-1076 GYNFKKLGQYVKN
+1076 GYNFKNLGQYVKSIR
-1089 LRVYATVNNAFVIT
+1089 LYTSVNNAFVIT
-1103 GYKGIDPE
+1103 SYKGIDPE
-1111 VNQGGIAPGID
+1111 INQGGIAPGID
-1122 SNNFYPKTRTV
+1122 SNNFYPKTRTI
-1133 LVGVNVSF
+1133 LIGLNASF